1 MTRKIFRSI
10 LLVAGVVLAAGMV
23 IMTGCLY
30 SYFGGVQE
38 QQLQD
43 ELSLAVSGVE
53 NGGTAYLE
61 RLPAERFRLTWIAS
75 DGRVLY
81 DTQVVDVASMENH
94 AGRQEVQ
101 EALKNGSGESSRYSD
116 TLLQQTLY
124 VARRLTDGTVLRI
137 SVSRATAGMLA
148 LGMLQP
154 MLVVL
159 AAALIFAG
167 LMAGRLSRRIVDP
180 LNRLDLEHPLEND
193 AYEELAPLDVYKRQT
208 LGIVQVGTLGLL
220 ALVSSFVFE
229 APHLPQSGTQ
239 WLMIAG
245 LAVICTGFGFTLQPV
260 AQSHTTAQRAG
271 LFCALSPACAT
282 LLGAA
287 VLREHISVMGMCGIA
302 LILLS
307 LLVPQ
312 LSQLAEKKGITLL
325 PRHAVP
331 AVRRA

>member
-124 VARRLTDGTVLRI
+124 VARRLTG
-137 SVSRATAGMLA
+137 
-148 LGMLQP
+148 
-154 MLVVL
+154 
-159 AAALIFAG
+159 
-167 LMAGRLSRRIVDP
+167 
-180 LNRLDLEHPLEND
+180 
-193 AYEELAPLDVYKRQT
+193 K
-208 LGIVQVGTLGLL
+208 
-220 ALVSSFVFE
+220 
-229 APHLPQSGTQ
+229 
-239 WLMIAG
+239 
-245 LAVICTGFGFTLQPV
+245 
-260 AQSHTTAQRAG
+260 
-271 LFCALSPACAT
+271 
-282 LLGAA
+282 
-287 VLREHISVMGMCGIA
+287 
-302 LILLS
+302 
-307 LLVPQ
+307 
-312 LSQLAEKKGITLL
+312 
-325 PRHAVP
+325 
-331 AVRRA
+331 

>member
-101 EALKNGSGESSRYSD
+101 EALK
-116 TLLQQTLY
+116 T
-124 VARRLTDGTVLRI
+124 
-137 SVSRATAGMLA
+137 
-148 LGMLQP
+148 
-154 MLVVL
+154 
-159 AAALIFAG
+159 AAANPAATPIPFC
-167 LMAGRLSRRIVDP
+167 SRP
-180 LNRLDLEHPLEND
+180 CM
-193 AYEELAPLDVYKRQT
+193 
-208 LGIVQVGTLGLL
+208 
-220 ALVSSFVFE
+220 
-229 APHLPQSGTQ
+229 
-239 WLMIAG
+239 W
-245 LAVICTGFGFTLQPV
+245 
-260 AQSHTTAQRAG
+260 
-271 LFCALSPACAT
+271 PAA
-282 LLGAA
+282 
-287 VLREHISVMGMCGIA
+287 
-302 LILLS
+302 
-307 LLVPQ
+307 
-312 LSQLAEKKGITLL
+312 
-325 PRHAVP
+325 
-331 AVRRA
+331 